1 MATLTNTLTEQS
13 TELTSLQEAY
23 LKEIDFIKT
32 SSFDEYVERYHI
44 DLSMY
49 PNEEYAKFQFTVG
62 QEMMK
67 VFDYV
72 DMNNFLISYFE
83 DKLDDGMEV
92 EDFAVE
98 YDTKIAEYLKEKV
111 FPIVEENIRKARTD
125 LSKEYIDENLPKTFK
140 EILESAINSAFA
152 LLN

>member
-1 MATLTNTLTEQS
+1 MTTLTTELKEQS
-13 TELTSLQEAY
+13 TEITLLKKEY

-32 SSFDEYVERYHI
+32 SSFDEYVERYHV

-83 DKLDDGMEV
+83 DKLDDDMEV

-98 YDTKIAEYLKEKV
+98 FENKMTEYLTEKV
-111 FPIVEENIRKARTD
+111 FPVTEEKVRKVRTD
-125 LSKEYIDENLPKTFK
+125 LSKEYIDENLPKTFE

>member
-23 LKEIDFIKT
+23 LKEIDFIKN
-32 SSFDEYVERYHI
+32 SSFDEYVEHYHV

-67 VFDYV
+67 IFDYV
-72 DMNNFLISYFE
+72 DMDNFLVSYFI
-83 DKLDDGMEV
+83 DKLDDDMEV

-98 YDTKIAEYLKEKV
+98 YDRKIAEYLTEKV
-111 FPIVEENIRKARTD
+111 FPITEENIRKARTD
-125 LSKEYIDENLPKTFK
+125 LSKEYLDENLPKIFK
-140 EILESAINSAFA
+140 EILKNSVDYDS
-152 LLN
+152 LLLD

>member
-1 MATLTNTLTEQS
+1 MTTLTNA
-13 TELTSLQEAY
+13 TELTFLQKEY
-23 LKEIDFIKT
+23 LEEIDFIKT
-32 SSFDEYVERYHI
+32 SSFDEFVERYHI

-72 DMNNFLISYFE
+72 DMDNFLISCFK

-98 YDTKIAEYLKEKV
+98 YDRKIAEYLTEKV
-111 FPIVEENIRKARTD
+111 FPVTEENIRKARTD
-125 LSKEYIDENLPKTFK
+125 LSKEYLDENLPKIFK
-140 EILESAINSAFA
+140 EILKNSVDYDS
-152 LLN
+152 LLLD

>member
-1 MATLTNTLTEQS
+1 MTTLTNA
-13 TELTSLQEAY
+13 TELTFLQKEY
-23 LKEIDFIKT
+23 LEEIDFIKT

-62 QEMMK
+62 REMMK
-67 VFDYV
+67 IFDYV

-83 DKLDDGMEV
+83 DKLDDMEV

-98 YDTKIAEYLKEKV
+98 YENKMTEYLTEKV
-111 FPIVEENIRKARTD
+111 FPVTEENVRKVRTD
-125 LSKEYIDENLPKTFK
+125 LSKEYIDENLPKIFK
-140 EILESAINSAFA
+140 EILKKRTLFFKIR
-152 LLN
+152 LLFFKQSL

>member
-13 TELTSLQEAY
+13 TELTSLQKEY

-62 QEMMK
+62 REMMK
-67 VFDYV
+67 IFDYV

-83 DKLDDGMEV
+83 DKLDDMEV

-98 YDTKIAEYLKEKV
+98 YENKMTEYLTEKV
-111 FPIVEENIRKARTD
+111 FPVTEENVRKVRTD

-140 EILESAINSAFA
+140 EILESTINYALA

>member
-13 TELTSLQEAY
+13 TELTSLQKEY

-32 SSFDEYVERYHI
+32 SSFDEYVERYHV

-83 DKLDDGMEV
+83 DKLDDDMEV

-98 YDTKIAEYLKEKV
+98 FENKMTEYLTEKV
-111 FPIVEENIRKARTD
+111 FPVTEEKVRKVRTD
-125 LSKEYIDENLPKTFK
+125 LSKEFLDENLPKTFK

>member
-1 MATLTNTLTEQS
+1 MTTLTNTLTEQS

-83 DKLDDGMEV
+83 DKLDDMEV

-98 YDTKIAEYLKEKV
+98 YENKMTEYLTEKV
-111 FPIVEENIRKARTD
+111 FPVTEENVRKIRTD
-125 LSKEYIDENLPKTFK
+125 LSKEFLDENLPKTFE

>member
-1 MATLTNTLTEQS
+1 MTTLTNTLTEQS
-13 TELTSLQEAY
+13 TELTSLQKEY

-32 SSFDEYVERYHI
+32 SSFDEFVERYHI

-49 PNEEYAKFQFTVG
+49 PNEEYPKFQFSVG

-67 VFDYV
+67 IFDYV
-72 DMNNFLISYFE
+72 DMDNFLISCFK

-98 YDTKIAEYLKEKV
+98 YDRKIAEYLKEKV
-111 FPIVEENIRKARTD
+111 FPVTEENVRKVRTD

-140 EILESAINSAFA
+140 EILKNSVDYDS
-152 LLN
+152 LLLD

>member
-1 MATLTNTLTEQS
+1 MTTLTTELKEQS
-13 TELTSLQEAY
+13 TELTFLQKEY
-23 LKEIDFIKT
+23 LKEIDFIKN
-32 SSFDEYVERYHI
+32 SSFDEFVKHCHI

-49 PNEEYAKFQFTVG
+49 DNEEYAKFQFSVG

-67 VFDYV
+67 IFDYV
-72 DMNNFLISYFE
+72 DMDNFLISCFK

-98 YDTKIAEYLKEKV
+98 DDRKIAEYLKEKV
-111 FPIVEENIRKARTD
+111 FPVAEENVRKVRTD

-140 EILESAINSAFA
+140 EILKNSVDSDS
-152 LLN
+152 LLD

>member
-1 MATLTNTLTEQS
+1 MTTLTNTLTEQS
-13 TELTSLQEAY
+13 TELTSLQKEY

-62 QEMMK
+62 REMMK
-67 VFDYV
+67 IFDYV
-72 DMNNFLISYFE
+72 DMNNFLISYFI
-83 DKLDDGMEV
+83 DKLDDDMEV
-92 EDFAVE
+92 EDFAIE
-98 YDTKIAEYLKEKV
+98 YENKITEYLTEKV
-111 FPIVEENIRKARTD
+111 FPVTEENVRKVRTD

-140 EILESAINSAFA
+140 EILESTINSAFA
-152 LLN
+152 LLD

>member
-23 LKEIDFIKT
+23 LKEIDFIKN
-32 SSFDEYVERYHI
+32 SSFDEFVERYNI

-49 PNEEYAKFQFTVG
+49 DNEEYPKFQFSVG

-67 VFDYV
+67 IFDYV
-72 DMNNFLISYFE
+72 DMDNFLISCFK

-98 YDTKIAEYLKEKV
+98 YETKIAEYLKEKV
-111 FPIVEENIRKARTD
+111 FPIAEENVRKDRTD
-125 LSKEYIDENLPKTFK
+125 LSKEYLDENLPKTFK
-140 EILESAINSAFA
+140 EILKNAVD
-152 LLN
+152 